1 MVHSGFVLKI
11 VKSRNTILE
20 ILNMLGYDIDNYN
33 GFSVGEINTM
43 IKQNQLDM
51 LITHKT
57 EKKKIYIKFHLGK
70 SLRPNNIYE
79 FVEDLFNI
87 DDVLTKT
94 DDLLIISID
103 KANASIETM
112 LNQLWVDD
120 SVYCNVVGIDHL
132 QFNILKHT
140 LVPKHRKLTE
150 DEKNAIFKKY
160 NITDEK
166 QIPNISR
173 FSPVSLVI
181 GLRPGELCE
190 ITRPSKTSI
199 TSLFYRICSN

>member
-1 MVHSGFVLKI
+1 M
-11 VKSRNTILE
+11 
-20 ILNMLGYDIDNYN
+20 
-33 GFSVGEINTM
+33 
-43 IKQNQLDM
+43 
-51 LITHKT
+51 
-57 EKKKIYIKFHLGK
+57 
-70 SLRPNNIYE
+70 
-79 FVEDLFNI
+79 FNI

-120 SVYCNVVGIDHL
+120 RVYCNVVGIDHL